1 MEAAITYAPYGVV
14 LAELD
19 GKILQRNAAFTRL
32 LAPAS
37 TELDNFYNYLSSEVA
52 AKLQQTLAANLTTV
66 MALEAALTFALNP
79 ATVVE
84 ISCALIPW
92 QGRRLAHFVVRDRT
106 EEKQLE
112 EQLLHSQRIEL
123 LGQLAGSTI
132 HDVNNILSAIYGSA
146 QLIEM
151 KGGQDYKIHLDQ
163 IITSTE
169 RGASMLR
176 QLMMF
181 ARGDDEALELTSP
194 TAPTAEVAG
203 MIKETFG
210 RLYEVNYE
218 AAADLPR
225 VLVDPTQIHQIVM
238 NLCVNARDA
247 MPDGG
252 QLTISLTRRTVPSGL
267 TAVMGDNPA
276 AGDYVVLS
284 VRDNGTGIP
293 AHILPKLF
301 DPFFSTK
308 PKGKGTG
315 LGLATVIRLVRR
327 HKGFVTLETTLGQ
340 GTCFHCHFPIEA
352 SPRE

>member
-1 MEAAITYAPYGVV
+1 MTAKLKQTIAANPTTV
-14 LAELD
+14 LALE
-19 GKILQRNAAFTRL
+19 T
-32 LAPAS
+32 
-37 TELDNFYNYLSSEVA
+37 
-52 AKLQQTLAANLTTV
+52 
-66 MALEAALTFALNP
+66 ALKFSQNT

-84 ISCALIPW
+84 ISCTLIPW
-92 QGRRLAHFVVRDRT
+92 QGRRIVHFVVRDRT

-151 KGGQDYKIHLDQ
+151 KEGQNFKIHLDQ
-163 IITSTE
+163 ILTSTE

-181 ARGDDEALELTSP
+181 ARGEDAALELTSP
-194 TAPTAEVAG
+194 TEPAAEVAA

-247 MPDGG
+247 MPEGG
-252 QLTISLTRRTVPSGL
+252 QLTIQIDRRTIPSGL
-267 TAVMGDNPA
+267 TAVMGDTPA
-276 AGDYVVLS
+276 AGDYIVIS

-308 PKGKGTG
+308 PKDKGTG

-327 HKGFVTLETTLGQ
+327 HKGFVTLETALGQ
-340 GTCFHCHFPIEA
+340 GTCFRCHFPIEA
-352 SPRE
+352 NAG

>member
-1 MEAAITYAPYGVV
+1 M
-14 LAELD
+14 
-19 GKILQRNAAFTRL
+19 
-32 LAPAS
+32 
-37 TELDNFYNYLSSEVA
+37 
-52 AKLQQTLAANLTTV
+52 
-66 MALEAALTFALNP
+66 
-79 ATVVE
+79 
-84 ISCALIPW
+84 
-92 QGRRLAHFVVRDRT
+92 
-106 EEKQLE
+106 
-112 EQLLHSQRIEL
+112 
-123 LGQLAGSTI
+123 
-132 HDVNNILSAIYGSA
+132 NNILSAIYGSA